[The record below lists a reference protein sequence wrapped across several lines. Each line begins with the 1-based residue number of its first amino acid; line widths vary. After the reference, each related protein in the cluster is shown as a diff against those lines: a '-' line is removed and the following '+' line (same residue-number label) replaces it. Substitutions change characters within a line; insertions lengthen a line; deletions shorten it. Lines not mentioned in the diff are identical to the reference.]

1 MKSRVNNR
9 ISRPLPLNRFQMA
22 SKEPDET
29 SAKPEEEQKEEPKT
43 PSSSTLPNLLNRF
56 VSSFEHALDS
66 IKDIKEEKPV
76 IDNLTLEGVVDY
88 IKDKQPRNII
98 FMVGA
103 GISTSAGIPDFRS
116 PGTGL
121 YDNLEKYNLPDPQAI
136 FEIGFFKKNPE
147 PFFALARELF
157 PEKLKPTPVHYF
169 IRLMDEKGLM
179 RRVYT
184 QNIDSLEFIAGIH
197 PEKIVTAH
205 GSHHTSTC
213 LKCKKK
219 YDVNWI
225 TNKLKDKVGRRFFVV
240 RQFLGHS
247 SPHM

>member
-1 MKSRVNNR
+1 
-9 ISRPLPLNRFQMA
+9 MA
-22 SKEPDET
+22 SKEPDDSPPKREDSPASSPTRTTPGTPKEAQSPT
-29 SAKPEEEQKEEPKT
+29 SSK
-43 PSSSTLPNLLNRF
+43 STLPNLLNRF
-56 VSSFEHALDS
+56 VTSFEHALDS
-66 IKDIKEEKPV
+66 IKDIKEERPV
-76 IDNLTLEGVVDY
+76 IDNLTLEGIVDY
-88 IKDKQPRNII
+88 INEKQPRNII
-98 FMVGA
+98 FMTGA

-136 FEIGFFKKNPE
+136 FEIGFFRKNPE

-169 IRLMDEKGLM
+169 IRMMDEKGLL

-184 QNIDSLEFIAGIH
+184 QNIDSLEFITGIH

-225 TNKLKDKVGRRFFVV
+225 TNKLKDKVG
-240 RQFLGHS
+240 
-247 SPHM
+247 